1 MCSAIASRSAGS
13 RSAKRTSRSY
23 FACSCRARYSGWY
36 RYWRRPAASTPTA
49 CSFAFARGEIQTSR
63 QAGGMT
69 SASIRASF
77 AGSVIRFPR
86 ESSYRNAPLRP
97 RRRQP
102 PVLGMDADIAAA
114 AHS

>member
-1 MCSAIASRSAGS
+1 
-13 RSAKRTSRSY
+13 
-23 FACSCRARYSGWY
+23 
-36 RYWRRPAASTPTA
+36 
-49 CSFAFARGEIQTSR
+49 
-63 QAGGMT
+63 MT

-86 ESSYRNAPLRP
+86 ESSYRKAPLRP